1 MNIKLL
7 KSFLTELE
15 SYEESAHRK
24 DFSYQARNVRHLF
37 PNENTVNKFFLHLYI
52 YK

>member
-24 DFSYQARNVRHLF
+24 EYSYQARNIRHLF
-37 PNENTVNKFFLHLYI
+37 PNENTVITF
-52 YK
+52 